1 MKIIEIDLNFVA
13 KEESVIALGNFDGV
27 HRGHIEL
34 IKKAIEDAKK
44 LNIKSSLLLFN
55 EHTDN
60 LVKVGKKEIITTN
73 KTKFEILEKLG
84 VDIIYLINFT
94 KEFMS
99 YSPIMF
105 LKDFL
110 AYNLKIR
117 GVIVGYD
124 YTYGYKKSGNVDFL
138 NKNKE
143 LFKSIHVIEQV
154 SYEGEKIS
162 SSRIR
167 SLIEEGRVKE
177 ANNLLSRPYKLI
189 GRIIHAKGLGKKM
202 GYPTANLELVDNF
215 VIPKY
220 GVYDTD
226 IIINGK
232 KFKASTN
239 IGTNPTVEHDG
250 IKIEAHILDFDE
262 DIYGEIVE
270 LELLEFVRPE
280 LKFDSIEELFEQ
292 IAKDVLVTRNRWL
305 YNRLIMW

>member
-73 KTKFEILEKLG
+73 KTKFEILENLG

-110 AYNLKIR
+110 AYNLKIK
-117 GVIVGYD
+117 GVVVGYD
-124 YTYGYKKSGNVDFL
+124 YTYGYKKSGDVDFL
-138 NKNKE
+138 NKNKS

-167 SLIEEGRVKE
+167 SLIEEGKVKE

-292 IAKDVLVTRNRWL
+292 IAKDVLVTRNR
-305 YNRLIMW
+305 

>member
-73 KTKFEILEKLG
+73 KTKFEILENLG

-110 AYNLKIR
+110 AYNLKIK
-117 GVIVGYD
+117 GVVVGYD
-124 YTYGYKKSGNVDFL
+124 YTYGYKKSGDVDFL
-138 NKNKE
+138 NKNKS

-167 SLIEEGRVKE
+167 SLIEEGKVKE

-270 LELLEFVRPE
+270 LELLEFVRTE

-292 IAKDVLVTRNRWL
+292 IAKDVLVTRNR
-305 YNRLIMW
+305 

>member
-73 KTKFEILEKLG
+73 KTKFEILENLG

-94 KEFMS
+94 KEFMA

-117 GVIVGYD
+117 GVVVGYD

-143 LFKSIHVIEQV
+143 LFKSIHVLEQV

-292 IAKDVLVTRNRWL
+292 IAKDVLVTRNR
-305 YNRLIMW
+305 

>member
-73 KTKFEILEKLG
+73 KTKFEILENLG

-94 KEFMS
+94 KEFMA

-117 GVIVGYD
+117 GVVVGYD

-167 SLIEEGRVKE
+167 SLIEEGKVKE

-305 YNRLIMW
+305 YNKLIMW

>member
-292 IAKDVLVTRNRWL
+292 IAKDVLVTRNR
-305 YNRLIMW
+305 